1 MVLMYGGR
9 YASTYYCHSNGG
21 RTYSSEEVWGGKRPY
36 LIARKDEWTLQEK
49 KGHGVGL
56 S

>member
-1 MVLMYGGR
+1 MYGGR
-9 YASTYYCHSNGG
+9 YAATYFSLSNGG

-36 LIARKDEWTLQEK
+36 LIARKDEWNLQK
-49 KGHGVGL
+49 KNGHGVGM